1 MDATKPQDFI
11 NQEFIR
17 FKQAI
22 QEQILL
28 LDFAEKNKQNQLFQ
42 FINEY
47 EKPVLAVK
55 KPVPPLADELRCI
68 AINSNRKRCARK
80 RKAGCSF
87 CDTHIGRG
95 EAEMKTLEIEIIE
108 VCGIPYFVDKFGN
121 VYKHE
126 YITEKDP
133 PVIGKYAAGAITFT
147 AAATAPHQPNPAT
160 PLS

>member
-1 MDATKPQDFI
+1 MDAQEFI

-28 LDFAEKNKQNQLFQ
+28 LDFTEKNKQNQLFQ

-55 KPVPPLADELRCI
+55 KPVPPLADEVRCI

-87 CDTHIGRG
+87 CDTHIQRG
-95 EAEMKTLEIEIIE
+95 EAEMKTLEIEIVE
-108 VCGIPYFVDKFGN
+108 VAGIPYFVDKFGN

-126 YITEKDP
+126 CITEKNP
-133 PVIGKYAAGAITFT
+133 PVIGKYMAGNVVFT
-147 AAATAPHQPNPAT
+147 VPVPATAPPTTAPPNP
-160 PLS
+160 PS